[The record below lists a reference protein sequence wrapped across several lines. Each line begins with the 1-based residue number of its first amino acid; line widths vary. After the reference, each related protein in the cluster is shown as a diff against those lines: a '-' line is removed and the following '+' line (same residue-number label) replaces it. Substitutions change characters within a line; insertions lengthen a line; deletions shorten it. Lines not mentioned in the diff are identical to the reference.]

1 MTLNKWFFY
10 LENEFNFQ
18 ISTKEKIKPTIIK
31 VDLNKIDFE
40 EFKSFLID
48 YLRN

>member
-1 MTLNKWFFY
+1 

-31 VDLNKIDFE
+31 VDLIHNGKIDFE

-48 YLRN
+48 

>member
-1 MTLNKWFFY
+1 MIFY

-31 VDLNKIDFE
+31 VDLNKMILKNLNHF
-40 EFKSFLID
+40 
-48 YLRN
+48 